1 MRILFA
7 GTPSTASTV
16 LEGLL
21 TSGHEVVAALTR
33 EDSLTGRK
41 KVLTPSP
48 VAETAKKHGIPCIK
62 ANKLGPD
69 VLDEIV
75 KHNVDFAVVVA
86 YGVILRQD
94 ALDALPMGWFNLHFS
109 LLPKWRGAAPVQ
121 AAIRAGDS
129 ETGVTLFR
137 IDLGLDT
144 GPILGSV
151 ETVIGPSETAGELLD
166 RLSLLGLTL
175 LNQEL
180 PRIYSGGLCLV
191 DQNGDVNLAPK
202 INRNDA
208 RISFSANAEQVEL
221 LVRAMN
227 PEPMAWCMLND
238 DAMRVIQAR
247 AVPSTDTLDV
257 GVVSFIDE
265 RVLVGCGEDT
275 VLELIVV
282 QPASK
287 NQMPAR
293 DWLNGQSTKV
303 VLQ

>member
-94 ALDALPMGWFNLHFS
+94 ALDALPIGWFNLHFS

-191 DQNGDVNLAPK
+191 DQNGDVTLAPK

-227 PEPMAWCMLND
+227 PEPMAWCMLNE

-247 AVPSTDTLDV
+247 AVSSTYTLDV

>member
-21 TSGHEVVAALTR
+21 ASGHEVVAVLTR

-48 VAETAKKHGIPCIK
+48 VAETAQKHGIACIK
-62 ANKLGPD
+62 ANKLGPE
-69 VLDEIV
+69 VLEQIV
-75 KHNVDFAVVVA
+75 EHNVDFAIVVA
-86 YGVILRQD
+86 YGVILRHD
-94 ALDALPMGWFNLHFS
+94 ALDAIPLGWFNLHFS

-144 GPILGSV
+144 GLVLGSA
-151 ETVIGPSETAGELLD
+151 ETVIGPRETAGELLD

-180 PRIYSGGLCLV
+180 PKIYSGGPNLV
-191 DQNGDVNLAPK
+191 DQTGEVTLAPK
-202 INRNDA
+202 ITRNDA

-227 PEPMAWCMLND
+227 PEPMAWCMLNE
-238 DAMRVIQAR
+238 DAMRVIQAQ
-247 AVPSTDTLDV
+247 AVPSTYILDV
-257 GVVSFIDE
+257 GEVSFIDE
-265 RVLVGCGEDT
+265 RVLVGCGEGT
-275 VLELIVV
+275 ALELIVV

-287 NQMPAR
+287 NQMPGR